1 MTESSDPPLVLI
13 HRPPSLTFM
22 DETLSREF
30 RTLITDT
37 SSESLPSF
45 LSRHASSARAFVVV
59 GRLPVTEELLSHLP
73 SLQILVCTSVGID
86 HIDLAA
92 CKRRDLVITNAGN
105 AFSDDVA
112 DCAVG
117 LLLSVLRRIPA
128 ADRYVRSGNWA
139 KFGDFQLGSK
149 VCSKKVFVVV
159 TGKIGSFVA
168 KRLESFGCIISYNSR
183 SQKQSSSYRYYPDIL
198 SLAADNDVLVLCC
211 SLTDETHHIVNREV
225 MESLGKD
232 GVIVNVGRG
241 GLIDEKEM
249 VKCLVEGVIGGAG
262 LDVFENEP
270 AVPEEL
276 FGLDNVVLSPH
287 LAVATSGSLDNVAE
301 IGLANLRA
309 FFSNRP
315 LLSPVQLD

>member
-149 VCSKKVFVVV
+149 VCSKSNSQFR
-159 TGKIGSFVA
+159 I
-168 KRLESFGCIISYNSR
+168 LIYN
-183 SQKQSSSYRYYPDIL
+183 
-198 SLAADNDVLVLCC
+198 C
-211 SLTDETHHIVNREV
+211 S
-225 MESLGKD
+225 
-232 GVIVNVGRG
+232 
-241 GLIDEKEM
+241 
-249 VKCLVEGVIGGAG
+249 
-262 LDVFENEP
+262 
-270 AVPEEL
+270 
-276 FGLDNVVLSPH
+276 
-287 LAVATSGSLDNVAE
+287 E
-301 IGLANLRA
+301 IR
-309 FFSNRP
+309 
-315 LLSPVQLD
+315 